1 MEISEDFKLARSSI
15 MGWNILEPLVTWLF
29 LQLFCLRT
37 WAQILIARFS
47 FIQLI
52 DLDTPWL
59 SSRVT
64 VAPLDFEN
72 LALRICV
79 QLLSHESIRILPH
92 VDLAQWFSFI
102 QKKPYFIIWH
112 NEYLG
117 HAQLM
122 DLINAICMNLPWCLL
137 I

>member
-52 DLDTPWL
+52 DLDTP
-59 SSRVT
+59 
-64 VAPLDFEN
+64 
-72 LALRICV
+72 
-79 QLLSHESIRILPH
+79 
-92 VDLAQWFSFI
+92 
-102 QKKPYFIIWH
+102 
-112 NEYLG
+112 
-117 HAQLM
+117 
-122 DLINAICMNLPWCLL
+122 
-137 I
+137 